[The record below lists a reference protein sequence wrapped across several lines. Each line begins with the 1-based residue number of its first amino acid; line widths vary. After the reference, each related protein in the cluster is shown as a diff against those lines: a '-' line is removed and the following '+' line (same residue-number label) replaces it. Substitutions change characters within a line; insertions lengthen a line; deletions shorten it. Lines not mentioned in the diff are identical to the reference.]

1 MFIYSADRAA
11 LNYEAITVSTDPIGI
26 TESLMKKGSNP
37 CVAAFITV
45 EDANI
50 RFRIDGGTAP
60 STTEGHKLANGQNL
74 TLSSNSD
81 IRNFLAIRDDDV
93 DATLRVTLRY

>member
-11 LNYEAITVSTDPIGI
+11 QDYESVTVSTTAIGI
-26 TESLMKKGSNP
+26 TGSKMNKGSNP

-50 RFRIDGGTAP
+50 RFRIDGEAP
-60 STTEGHKLANGQNL
+60 TTTEGHQLKNGQNL
-74 TLSSNSD
+74 TLASPAD
-81 IRNFLAIRDDDV
+81 VRNFLAIRDDAV